1 MNVVH
6 TLVELLASFVYDKTY
21 ARKESDIL
29 TSPIYKKEEQVK
41 YLKDRLELFL
51 EVFDQMEPE
60 TTEVED
66 IDRLIEIVDSI
77 EEKFQSFKNRPD
89 EEPKE

>member
-1 MNVVH
+1 M
-6 TLVELLASFVYDKTY
+6 
-21 ARKESDIL
+21 

-51 EVFDQMEPE
+51 EVLDQMEPE